1 MIEVQQDWTQVANV
15 SSHMQLSESFDVLL
29 SNYSDIFKA
38 ELRRSWTLRQG
49 YWSSQERF
57 KNSAKLELYPLLSKE
72 LLKGY

>member
-1 MIEVQQDWTQVANV
+1 MVEVQQDWTQVANM
-15 SSHMQLSESFDVLL
+15 SSYMQLSESFDVLL

-38 ELRRSWTLRQG
+38 ELRRSWTSRPG
-49 YWSSQERF
+49 YWSSQKRF